1 MPTLR
6 LEVTVMSSVM
16 GGSAYGGVGADRSN
30 LESIVADA
38 RFLMVL
44 KCMGQVS
51 FFEFADVEGDS
62 VAIRQAYPSNMD
74 YYWGVWS
81 SSTEEYTEHPLEYT
95 ELPSEGDTYRLDIT
109 IPDAI
114 YARLQQCNFV
124 DYNKDAGVMWTR
136 YGDITFVSG
145 GWTLPYD
152 FVTSTSSYVR
162 GEIVGADATLF
173 DSSEVITGP
182 IAEVYGNHTSPLHWT
197 FVPDIFWTQ
206 RILCEETQ

>member
-16 GGSAYGGVGADRSN
+16 GGSAYGGGGTDRSY